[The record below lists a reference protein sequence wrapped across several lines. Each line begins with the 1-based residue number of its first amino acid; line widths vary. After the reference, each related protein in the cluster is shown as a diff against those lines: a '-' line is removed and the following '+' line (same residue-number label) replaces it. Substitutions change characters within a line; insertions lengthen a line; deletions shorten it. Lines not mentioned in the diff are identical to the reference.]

1 MDAVVERQ
9 VYSEDGIRIGKV
21 VDVVLLN
28 SMVYGWLV
36 KLSGKYECDKKVL
49 IKKKNVKVVS
59 DILIVDKDVEEHLKK
74 FEKGRIY
81 SILRA
86 LHLVKSK
93 EEIAEIK
100 LKEKI
105 RIQSAAAE
113 QRKIENERR
122 VVKIYRTAANFKK
135 MYEYMNADP
144 RFSNVKGSKLT
155 VIYTWAK
162 KEFRNL
168 HRSRDNGITVPT
180 PYAVYKNVLV
190 MEYIPAKL
198 LLNRPPKDP
207 EDFYERLI
215 KEIKKLYDDAKLVHT
230 DLSQYNILNLKE
242 KPVLID
248 FSHAVDLRY
257 PTVKRFVKRDMLNLV
272 NYFNRQGLNL
282 DADKEFER
290 IWTAKN

>member
-113 QRKIENERR
+113 QRKIENE
-122 VVKIYRTAANFKK
+122 
-135 MYEYMNADP
+135 
-144 RFSNVKGSKLT
+144 
-155 VIYTWAK
+155 
-162 KEFRNL
+162 
-168 HRSRDNGITVPT
+168 
-180 PYAVYKNVLV
+180 
-190 MEYIPAKL
+190 
-198 LLNRPPKDP
+198 
-207 EDFYERLI
+207 
-215 KEIKKLYDDAKLVHT
+215 
-230 DLSQYNILNLKE
+230 
-242 KPVLID
+242 
-248 FSHAVDLRY
+248 
-257 PTVKRFVKRDMLNLV
+257 
-272 NYFNRQGLNL
+272 
-282 DADKEFER
+282 
-290 IWTAKN
+290 

>member
-1 MDAVVERQ
+1 MSKNKFIA
-9 VYSEDGIRIGKV
+9 
-21 VDVVLLN
+21 
-28 SMVYGWLV
+28 
-36 KLSGKYECDKKVL
+36 YE
-49 IKKKNVKVVS
+49 NVFDQS
-59 DILIVDKDVEEHLKK
+59 T
-74 FEKGRIY
+74 
-81 SILRA
+81 LRA
-86 LHLVKSK
+86 LFKLAGQGYFDEIESPICTGK
-93 EEIAEIK
+93 ESNVFTV
-100 LKEKI
+100 LKGD
-105 RIQSAAAE
+105 
-113 QRKIENERR
+113 ERR

-168 HRSRDNGITVPT
+168 HRSRDNGVTVPM

-198 LLNRPPKDP
+198 LLNQTPKDP

-230 DLSQYNILNLKE
+230 DLSQYNILNLDE

-272 NYFNRQGLNL
+272 NYFNKIGLNL
-282 DADKEFER
+282 DVEKEFER

>member
-1 MDAVVERQ
+1 
-9 VYSEDGIRIGKV
+9 
-21 VDVVLLN
+21 
-28 SMVYGWLV
+28 
-36 KLSGKYECDKKVL
+36 
-49 IKKKNVKVVS
+49 
-59 DILIVDKDVEEHLKK
+59 
-74 FEKGRIY
+74 
-81 SILRA
+81 
-86 LHLVKSK
+86 
-93 EEIAEIK
+93 
-100 LKEKI
+100 
-105 RIQSAAAE
+105 
-113 QRKIENERR
+113 
-122 VVKIYRTAANFKK
+122 
-135 MYEYMNADP
+135 MNADP

-168 HRSRDNGITVPT
+168 HRSRDNGVTVPM

-198 LLNRPPKDP
+198 LLNQTPKDP

-230 DLSQYNILNLKE
+230 DLSQYNILNLDE

-272 NYFNRQGLNL
+272 NYFNKIGLNL
-282 DADKEFER
+282 DVEKEFER